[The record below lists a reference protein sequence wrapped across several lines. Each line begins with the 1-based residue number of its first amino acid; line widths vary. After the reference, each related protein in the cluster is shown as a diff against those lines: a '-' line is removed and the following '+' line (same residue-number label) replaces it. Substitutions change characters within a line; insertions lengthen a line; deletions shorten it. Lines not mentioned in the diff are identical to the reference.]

1 MKTTNVITIRNILIL
16 LVGACY
22 CVVGGLF
29 LANSALIEAFIGWLP
44 LTMYVISA
52 IIVVPIV
59 LKNRGAWDEFISHL
73 FYRMMAFAFAITV
86 IPLGVLAYLNYQD
99 GMSGHL
105 IIGIIMLGFGAPTI
119 LFTLMVTGKN

>member
-1 MKTTNVITIRNILIL
+1 MKTTNAITIRNILIL

-22 CVVGGLF
+22 CVVGRLF

-59 LKNRGAWDEFISHL
+59 LKNRGAWDEWTPDYWHHHVGLWRTNHL
-73 FYRMMAFAFAITV
+73 VY
-86 IPLGVLAYLNYQD
+86 AYGNGEKLN
-99 GMSGHL
+99 
-105 IIGIIMLGFGAPTI
+105 
-119 LFTLMVTGKN
+119 